1 MLRIKVV
8 SWLLLGSSVVCI
20 SASILD
26 TFVSN
31 ASAIQIAYK
40 IILRTPTFPSLVSN
54 QPIVTYVRV
63 ANI

>member
-20 SASILD
+20 SASILAI
-26 TFVSN
+26 FVSN
-31 ASAIQIAYK
+31 ASAMQMAYK
-40 IILRTPTFPSLVSN
+40 IILRTPTFLSLVSN